1 MKQKR
6 KKFRQ
11 QMAVILATCMIGT
24 TVPADMVFA
33 ADLSDGTGEVMQQP
47 EIFPEEDAL
56 LQEEAPN
63 PEGSEQE
70 IPNQEA
76 LEQENGK
83 DVLQPETEMPDEEA
97 VETSESETPPQ
108 DVLTG
113 DTEELFLDDSSEE
126 EMLSAGDESEGQG
139 EAKTAG
145 QLQPFAMRSSYSE
158 ADLSEYGTA
167 DVAKTCSI
175 YEGRNIESQNYTY
188 NWSSV
193 IDSYLVLCSDGSIM
207 RVQNGAVKG
216 QILVEYYD
224 ASYNFKKSL
233 TVALELPIFG
243 GFYEMGNYY
252 YVLTGQKN
260 PKKSDSVE
268 VFRITKYTKDWQKVC
283 SCGLY
288 GANTTVPFDAG
299 SARMTANGK
308 YLMIRTCHEMYG
320 GHQAN
325 VTIQVDTDNMTITD
339 SHTEVAFSPYGYV
352 SHSFNQ
358 FIASD
363 NGNIVTVDHGDAYPR
378 KIVLYKNEGGSDP
391 KEITMLSYPGA
402 TGDNYTG
409 ATVGSFQISDS
420 SYLVAGSY
428 DTKWGDDDTRKVFIS
443 AVPKSGGT
451 ANVIYYSDYQAEG
464 GAASTP
470 YLVKL
475 NNNSFMLMWSC
486 QGYVYYTKVNGNGQ
500 KVGTTYKMKGNLSD
514 CEPQVINGKI
524 TWYTWKNE
532 RNVFY
537 EINVNDPS
545 KKYVAVIDNGH
556 DFECG
561 TTVTNGEAVQTCKRC
576 GVQEKVAVPTE
587 IRKTEWSCNNHS
599 FFEYML
605 PETNFEAGSEIGCEP
620 WLIYSS
626 EAPVKN
632 KEIDVSVSDT
642 SVLSIKDKNEQKEGR
657 VTFIAKK
664 PGKAEVTIRVRK
676 NPAVSQKATVYID
689 TIENARITVKGDSGY
704 VYDGKEKKPEILVTA
719 RGLGFETKPLKEN
732 TDFKVEYKNN
742 VNAGTAQFTV
752 KGIGKYAGIRTGT
765 FQIRKAPQ
773 ELKSENLKAEAGGV
787 PVTLSAKLVKG
798 DGKLSYVSDNPE
810 IGEISGNTFIPK
822 KAGTAKITVT
832 ASETANYEKTS
843 QYFWITVD
851 KFSVDNCAIEA
862 PKSLRYTGQALTP
875 EVKVTYKDKVLKK
888 GQDYNVSY
896 QNNRNVGTAQIQ
908 VNGIGDYRGSK
919 VVSFE
924 ILKGLQEI
932 SASDLV
938 VKQGIQ
944 AVSFGAKLIKGN
956 GELTYY
962 SHNPDIVKISGNKFI
977 PLKPGTAVVDISAL
991 GNSLY
996 EKAVKT
1002 IKVTVTATARNLAS
1016 CTVEPVSPISYNGK
1030 ERRPEVTVKDGS
1042 YILKKD
1048 TDYTVTYTNN
1058 IKAGTAQITLK
1069 GKGNYTGTLIKY
1081 FTIQKANQKVAVYD
1095 RLVPGKYI
1103 TSASKR
1109 LDSKTLTLKGAVLQG
1124 NKTGKFS
1131 FKSDNPY
1138 VATVTSWGRITFTG
1152 VGTVRITATTKG
1164 SGNYNPA
1171 SVTFTLTVLP
1181 SPTAITKL
1189 QSQKPNWLN
1198 IQYRANRKADGYQIQ
1213 YGTSP
1218 DMKGVKYAAVNN
1230 SATRSYTRKD
1240 VTSGATYYVRVRTF
1254 NVVNGKRYYSNWS
1267 GIKSMKVK

>member
-11 QMAVILATCMIGT
+11 PMAFILALCMIGT
-24 TVPADMVFA
+24 TIPVDVVLAG
-33 ADLSDGTGEVMQQP
+33 DLSDGTGEVMQQP
-47 EIFPEEDAL
+47 ETFTEEDVL
-56 LQEEAPN
+56 LQEEVP
-63 PEGSEQE
+63 
-70 IPNQEA
+70 
-76 LEQENGK
+76 EQEN
-83 DVLQPETEMPDEEA
+83 QEQQTEIPEDTFQPDEEA
-97 VETSESETPPQ
+97 AEIMEPETPPQ
-108 DVLTG
+108 DMLTG
-113 DTEELFLDDSSEE
+113 DTEELLLDDSSEE
-126 EMLSAGDESEGQG
+126 EQLSAGDASEETG

-145 QLQPFAMRSSYSE
+145 QVQASAGRSRRTE
-158 ADLSEYGTA
+158 ADLSEYGIA
-167 DVAKTCSI
+167 DVEKTCNI
-175 YEGRNIESQNYTY
+175 YQGNNIEAQDYI
-188 NWSSV
+188 NWSTV
-193 IDSYLVLCSDGSIM
+193 IDTYLVPCSDGSIM

-216 QILVEYYD
+216 LLVEYYD

-233 TVALELPIFG
+233 TVTLELPIFG

-260 PKKSDSVE
+260 PQRSDSVE
-268 VFRITKYTKDWQKVC
+268 VFRITKYTKNWQRVA

-299 SARMTANGK
+299 SARMAANGK

-358 FIASD
+358 FIESD

-378 KIVLYKNEGGSDP
+378 EIVLYKNEGNSKP
-391 KEITMLSYPGA
+391 KEITMFSFPGA

-409 ATVGSFQISDS
+409 ASVGSFQVSDT
-420 SYLVAGSY
+420 SYLVAGNYDAQLGDY
-428 DTKWGDDDTRKVFIS
+428 DTRRVFIS
-443 AVPKSGGT
+443 AVPKAGGT
-451 ANVIYYSDYQAEG
+451 ANVIWYSDYQAEG
-464 GAASTP
+464 GAAATP

-475 NNNSFMLMWSC
+475 GNNSFMLMWSC

-500 KVGTTYKMKGNLSD
+500 KVGNTYKMKGNLSD
-514 CEPQVINGKI
+514 CEPQVMNGKI
-524 TWYTWKNE
+524 IWYTWKNE

-545 KKYVAVIDNGH
+545 KKYAAVIDNGH

-576 GVQEKVAVPTE
+576 GAQEKVAIPTE
-587 IRKTEWSCNNHS
+587 IRKTEWSCNAHT
-599 FFEYML
+599 FFEYSL
-605 PETNFEAGSEIGCEP
+605 PEINFNTGDEIGCSP
-620 WLIYSS
+620 WLIYTSG
-626 EAPVKN
+626 APVRN

-642 SVLSIKDKNEQKEGR
+642 SVLSIKDKNEEKEGK

-664 PGKAEVTIRVRK
+664 PGKAEVTIRVKK
-676 NPAVSQKATVYID
+676 NPAIAQKVTIYID
-689 TIENARITVKGDSGY
+689 TIENAIITSSGNSGY
-704 VYDGKEKKPEILVTA
+704 VYDGKEKKPEIKVRIKDL
-719 RGLGFETKPLKEN
+719 GLESKWLKEN

-742 VNAGTAQFTV
+742 INAGTGQFTV
-752 KGIGKYAGIRTGT
+752 KGIGKYTGT
-765 FQIRKAPQ
+765 ETGDFQIYKAPQ
-773 ELKSENLKAEAGGV
+773 EIKSENLKTEAGGT
-787 PVTLSAKLVKG
+787 PVTLTAKVVKG
-798 DGKLSYVSDNPE
+798 DGKLSYVSDNPD

-822 KAGTAKITVT
+822 KAGTARITVT
-832 ASETANYEKTS
+832 ASETANYEKTR

-851 KFSVDNCAIEA
+851 KMSVYNCQVEA
-862 PKSLRYTGQALTP
+862 LDSLRYTGKALTP
-875 EVKVTYKDKVLKK
+875 DVKVTYKNKVLKK
-888 GQDYNVSY
+888 GQDYIVTY
-896 QNNRNVGTAQIQ
+896 QNNTDVGTARIQID
-908 VNGIGDYRGSK
+908 GIGDYRGSK
-919 VVSFE
+919 VLSFK
-924 ILKGLQEI
+924 ILKGIQEI

-938 VKQGIQ
+938 VKQGIE

-962 SHNPDIVKISGNKFI
+962 SHNSDIVKISGNKFI

-991 GNSLY
+991 ENSFY
-996 EKAVKT
+996 EKTTKT
-1002 IKVTVTATARNLAS
+1002 IKVTVTATVRNLAS
-1016 CTVEPVSPISYNGK
+1016 CTVEPVSSVSYNGK
-1030 ERRPEVTVKDGS
+1030 ERCPDVTVKDGN

-1048 TDYTVTYTNN
+1048 TDYTAAYKDNV
-1058 IKAGTAQITLK
+1058 KVGTAQVIIT
-1069 GKGNYTGTLIKY
+1069 GKGNYTGTLIRY
-1081 FTIQKANQKVAVYD
+1081 FTIQKANQKAAVYD
-1095 RLVPGKYI
+1095 RLVPDKYI
-1103 TSASKR
+1103 SSASKR
-1109 LDSKTLTLKGAVLQG
+1109 LDSKTLTLKGIVLQG

-1131 FKSDNPY
+1131 FKSDNPS

-1152 VGTVRITATTKG
+1152 VGTARITATTKG

-1171 SVTFTLTVLP
+1171 SVTFNLTVLP

-1218 DMKGVKYAAVNN
+1218 DMKGAKYAAVKN
-1230 SATRSYTRKD
+1230 SAIRSYTRKD
-1240 VTSGATYYVRVRTF
+1240 VTSGATYYVRVRAF

-1267 GIKSMKVK
+1267 GIKNMKVK